1 MNNQITKEDVV
12 YVAQSI
18 GKILSEEQINEVL
31 EMYPSEQE
39 KEPFENCMLVLENI
53 IYTLTL

>member
-1 MNNQITKEDVV
+1 MNNQITKQDVI

-18 GKILSEEQINEVL
+18 GKILTEEQINEVL

-39 KEPFENCMLVLENI
+39 NDPFENCMLVLENI
-53 IYTLTL
+53 IYTITE